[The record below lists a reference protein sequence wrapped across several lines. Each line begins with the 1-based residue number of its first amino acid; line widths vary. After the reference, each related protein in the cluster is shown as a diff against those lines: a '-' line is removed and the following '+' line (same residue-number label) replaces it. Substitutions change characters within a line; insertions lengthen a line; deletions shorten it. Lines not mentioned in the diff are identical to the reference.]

1 MEAGEQ
7 ETLRALQPGKS
18 NCMGHF
24 FLVRI
29 VRTFDKAAMYTMIDR
44 LC

>member
-7 ETLRALQPGKS
+7 ATLRALQPQEEQLRGPL
-18 NCMGHF
+18 F
-24 FLVRI
+24 VRI